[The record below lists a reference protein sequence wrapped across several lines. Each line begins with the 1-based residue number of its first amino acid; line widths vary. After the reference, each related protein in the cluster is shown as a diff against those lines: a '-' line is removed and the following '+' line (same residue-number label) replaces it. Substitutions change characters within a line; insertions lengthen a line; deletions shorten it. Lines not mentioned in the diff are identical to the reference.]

1 MDILKGLQS
10 FFQGDKVSRGGDGL
24 PYPSWQFIGGMF
36 VQMNDTGANYINQA
50 YKANSYVRSIVSEIA
65 GKASIAPGQ
74 VYRIK
79 NKSKASKYN
88 HVMKGGFSKQS
99 FIKSMVLK
107 AQAFDEIEDHEF
119 TKLIND
125 TPNTYQTG
133 QQLKKELHGYKLVT
147 GNSYMYAS
155 VKGERYSEAFYPQ
168 RLWSIPSPCVN
179 IVAGSRAEPVKGYEV
194 SYYGEDIIDPK
205 QMCHFKELNLVADVI
220 GNQWLYGSSRLSS
233 GRSSISGFN
242 EAQTAQ
248 GTLFKN
254 MGPLGIVSGTGESS
268 GLGEEQAIAIQDK
281 FEKRHTGLVN
291 GGKLVVTPADV
302 KFTAIGISP
311 VDLNIIAAKE
321 DYLQE
326 ICALYSYP
334 KEKIIGSQN
343 TASQGMA
350 DKQVITSCV
359 IPLLLEFD
367 DSVTKYIR
375 IAYND
380 DSLVY
385 ISDLQVYKE
394 LDENM
399 KDLAEWLDKAWWL
412 KVNEKREVMDYE
424 PDPNGNVML
433 VPMGLS
439 KLQDV
444 VADSPDID
452 IDLLEQNDAL

>member
-1 MDILKGLQS
+1 MNIIKGLKS
-10 FFQGDKVSRGGDGL
+10 FFQDDKVNRGGNGL
-24 PYPSWQFIGGMF
+24 PYPTWQFVGGMW
-36 VQMNDTGANYINQA
+36 VQMTDTGANYINQA

-74 VYRIK
+74 VYRVK
-79 NKSKASKYN
+79 NETKASKFKYSM
-88 HVMKGGFSKQS
+88 VGGFST
-99 FIKSMVLK
+99 KSLGKYLTLK
-107 AQAFDEIEDHEF
+107 SQAFEEIENHEF

-155 VKGERYSEAFYPQ
+155 VKGKGYSESFFPQ
-168 RLWSIPSPCVN
+168 KLWSIPSPCVN
-179 IVAGSRAEPVKGYEV
+179 IVAGNVVNPVKGYQV
-194 SYYGEDIIDPK
+194 SYYGDDVIDPL
-205 QMCHFKELNLVADVI
+205 QVCHFKEMNLVADVT
-220 GNQWLYGSSRLSS
+220 GNQWLYGNSRLSS
-233 GRSSISGFN
+233 GRSTVSGFQ

-254 MGPLGIVSGTGESS
+254 MGPLGVLSGSGENSNLDE
-268 GLGEEQAIAIQDK
+268 GTAIAIQDK
-281 FEKRHTGLVN
+281 FEQRHTGTVN

-302 KFTAIGISP
+302 KFTSIGISP

-326 ICALYSYP
+326 LCSLYSYP
-334 KEKIIGSQN
+334 KEKITGSQN
-343 TASQGMA
+343 TASQGLA

-367 DSVTKYIR
+367 DSITSYIR
-375 IAYND
+375 KAYND

-399 KDLAEWLDKAWWL
+399 KELAEWLDRSWWVN
-412 KVNEKREVMDYE
+412 VNEKRQTMDYE
-424 PDPNGNVML
+424 PIPNGDVML

-439 KLQDV
+439 KFEDV
-444 VADSPDID
+444 IADSTDVD
-452 IDLLEQNDAL
+452 LDLLDQNDAI